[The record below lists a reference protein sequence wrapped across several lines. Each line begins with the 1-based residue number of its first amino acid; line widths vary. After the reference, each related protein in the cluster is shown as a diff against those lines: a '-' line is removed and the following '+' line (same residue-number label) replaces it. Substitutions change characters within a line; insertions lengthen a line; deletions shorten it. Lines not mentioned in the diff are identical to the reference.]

1 MHGQNGP
8 VPAVPDCA
16 TVKVG
21 HLERVAPMK
30 LVAGRY
36 VDECQSGAAEP
47 ACDDLLWEGPGPGPA
62 RGADRWLLVGLV
74 AALLVIAGL
83 ARWLYVAEVDRGGD
97 RAVTDVVAA
106 NLDAWNRGDGA
117 GVLATMTTKGTWSG
131 QGDGSP
137 DSVVGPLSGAALA
150 EYVRSLPTRGFTVRA
165 QGPATVT
172 RGDGHWIVAQ
182 LVWISFRGPE
192 SLATKALYEAHIVDR
207 AGTMLI
213 IRVTWAP
220 WDPGR

>member
-1 MHGQNGP
+1 
-8 VPAVPDCA
+8 
-16 TVKVG
+16 
-21 HLERVAPMK
+21 MK

-36 VDECQSGAAEP
+36 VDEYQSGAAERVR
-47 ACDDLLWEGPGPGPA
+47 DDLLGATPGPGPA
-62 RGADRWLLVGLV
+62 RRADRWLLMGLV
-74 AALLVIAGL
+74 AAVLVIAGL
-83 ARWLYVAEVDRGGD
+83 ARWLYVAEADRGGD
-97 RAVTDVVAA
+97 RAVAGVVAA

-117 GVLATMTTKGTWSG
+117 GVLATMTREGAWSG
-131 QGDGSP
+131 QGDASP

-150 EYVRSLPTRGFTVRA
+150 EYVRSMPARGFTVRA
-165 QGPATVT
+165 QGPVTVT

-192 SLATKALYEAHIVDR
+192 SLATKALYEADIVDR
-207 AGTMLI
+207 SGTMLI